1 MTAPAG
7 WTKIPWDGNPD
18 LKLECWRKSF
28 GNGHVSVGVGEFL
41 SVVFSFGANSGAS
54 YCGTRWDYGRPPIS
68 EEDAMAAV
76 DRCKGKNMLLRMR
89 FVRPAEEQALREKEN
104 AEYMAK
110 REELTN
116 GTVQQG

>member
-1 MTAPAG
+1 MSAPTG

-41 SVVFSFGANSGAS
+41 NVVFSFGANSDAS

-76 DRCKGKNMLLRMR
+76 DRSKGANGRLRMR
-89 FVRPAEEQALREKEN
+89 FVRTAEEQAIRDKEN

-110 REELTN
+110 RKEQQH